1 MEPARSQEILERHL
15 GHIRTLLE
23 RHRMVENIVH
33 TQDSRKHDLVESL
46 VHRQH
51 LAELRNR
58 LVRLHAADVAYI
70 LENLAPDERRV
81 VWQEVRE
88 KRGGE
93 VLIELSESVRQQLIE
108 TLPREEL
115 LGALKQLDADDLSYL
130 AEGLPPDVLNE
141 CLQSLSAEERTWLES
156 SMTYPED
163 SVGALMSNVMVTA
176 RENDTLEQ
184 VLGQLRAL
192 DELPL
197 HTDKL
202 FVLDRRGLFRG
213 VLPLTTILR
222 HRPEMLVAD
231 VMATDVVRFGPDDS
245 ARDAA
250 QAFERYDLVSAPVL
264 NERGKLAGRLT
275 VDVMMDYV
283 RERSSDELLKLAGLS
298 REEDLFASIWGG
310 ARNRWA
316 WLGLNLVTAF
326 VASRVIGAFESS
338 ITQLVALAALMPIV
352 ASVGGNTGNQTTALV
367 IRAIAMGQATT
378 QNVLRMVRKELGI
391 GLVNGVLLGI
401 VVALFALVFYQ
412 NVVLGTVIAVAMLLN
427 LLLAAFVGLAVPI
440 TLDRLG
446 RDPALGSSVLLTAAT
461 DSMGFLIF
469 LGLATLILL

>member
-1 MEPARSQEILERHL
+1 MEPARSQDILERNL

-58 LVRLHAADVAYI
+58 LARLHAADVAYI
-70 LENLAPDERRV
+70 MENLAPDERLV
-81 VWQEVRE
+81 VWQEVRDR
-88 KRGGE
+88 RGGE
-93 VLIELSESVRQQLIE
+93 VLIELSESVRQQMIE

-115 LGALKQLDADDLSYL
+115 LSALKQLDADDLSYL
-130 AEGLPPDVLNE
+130 AEGLPAEVLNE

-156 SMTYPED
+156 SMTYSED
-163 SVGALMSNVMVTA
+163 SVGALMSNVMVTV
-176 RENDTLEQ
+176 RENDSFEQ

-192 DELPL
+192 EELPI

-202 FVLDRRGLFRG
+202 FVLDRRGIFRG
-213 VLPLTTILR
+213 VLPVTTILR

-275 VDVMMDYV
+275 VDVMMDYL

-326 VASRVIGAFESS
+326 IASRVIGAFESS

-391 GLVNGVLLGI
+391 SLVNGVLLGI
-401 VVALFALVFYQ
+401 VVALFALVFYH
-412 NVVLGTVIAVAMLLN
+412 NVALGTVIALAMLLN

-469 LGLATLILL
+469 LGLATLVLL

>member
-1 MEPARSQEILERHL
+1 MEPQKSQEILERNL
-15 GHIRTLLE
+15 EHIRTLLE
-23 RHRMVENIVH
+23 RHRMVEHLVR
-33 TQDSRKHDLVESL
+33 TQETPKHDLVESL

-58 LVRLHAADVAYI
+58 LARLHAADVAYV
-70 LENLAPDERRV
+70 LENLPPEERRI

-88 KRGGE
+88 RRGGD
-93 VLIELSESVRQQLIE
+93 VLVELGDSVRRQMIE
-108 TLPREEL
+108 SLPREEL
-115 LGALKQLDADDLSYL
+115 VTALKQLDADDLTYL
-130 AEGLPPDVLNE
+130 AEELPPEVLNE
-141 CLQSLSAEERTWLES
+141 CLQSLSAEERSWLQS
-156 SMTYPED
+156 SMAWRDD
-163 SVGALMSNVMVTA
+163 SVGALMSNVMVTV
-176 RENDTLEQ
+176 REHDTLEE
-184 VLGQLRAL
+184 VLRQLRVL
-192 DELPL
+192 EELPI

-222 HRPEMLVAD
+222 HPPQTLVAD

-283 RERSSDELLKLAGLS
+283 REKTSDELLKLAGLS

-310 ARNRWA
+310 ARNRWL

-326 VASRVIGAFESS
+326 VASRIIGAFEAS
-338 ITQLVALAALMPIV
+338 IVQLVALAALMPIV

-367 IRAIAMGQATT
+367 IRAIAMGQDTAP
-378 QNVLRMVRKELGI
+378 NILRLVRRELGI
-391 GLVNGVLLGI
+391 SLVNGVLLGI
-401 VVALFALVFYQ
+401 VVALFAVVFYH
-412 NVVLGTVIAVAMLLN
+412 NGALGAVIAAAMLLN
-427 LLLAAFVGLAVPI
+427 LLLAASVGLAVPI
-440 TLDRLG
+440 TLHRLG

-469 LGLATLILL
+469 LGLATLVLL

>member
-1 MEPARSQEILERHL
+1 VEPQKSQEILERNL
-15 GHIRTLLE
+15 SHIRTLLE
-23 RHRMVENIVH
+23 RHRMVEQIVR

-58 LVRLHAADVAYI
+58 LARLHAADVAFI
-70 LENLAPDERRV
+70 LENLAPDERQI
-81 VWQEVRE
+81 VWQEVRDA
-88 KRGGE
+88 RGGE
-93 VLIELSESVRQQLIE
+93 VLIELGESVRRQLIE
-108 TLPREEL
+108 TLPRAEL
-115 LGALKQLDADDLSYL
+115 LAALKPLDADDLTYL
-130 AEGLPPDVLNE
+130 AEELPADVLDE
-141 CLQSLSAEERTWLES
+141 CLQSLSAEERNWLES
-156 SMTYPED
+156 SMTFRED
-163 SVGALMSNVMVTA
+163 SVGALMSNIMVTV
-176 RENDTLEQ
+176 RESDTLEQ
-184 VLGQLRAL
+184 VLAQLRAL
-192 DELPL
+192 EELPI

-213 VLPLTTILR
+213 VVPLTTILR
-222 HRPEMLVAD
+222 HRPEALVAD

-264 NERGKLAGRLT
+264 NDRGKLAGRLT

-283 RERSSDELLKLAGLS
+283 RERASDELLKLAGLS

-310 ARNRWA
+310 ARNRWL
-316 WLGLNLVTAF
+316 WLGLNLITAF
-326 VASRVIGAFESS
+326 VASRIIGAFESS

-352 ASVGGNTGNQTTALV
+352 ASVGGNTGNQTTALA
-367 IRAIAMGQATT
+367 IRAIAMGQATA

-391 GLVNGVLLGI
+391 GLVNGVLLGV
-401 VVALFALVFYQ
+401 VVALFAVVFYQ
-412 NVVLGTVIAVAMLLN
+412 DLALGTVIAVAMLCN

-469 LGLATLILL
+469 LGLATTILL

>member
-1 MEPARSQEILERHL
+1 
-15 GHIRTLLE
+15 
-23 RHRMVENIVH
+23 
-33 TQDSRKHDLVESL
+33 
-46 VHRQH
+46 
-51 LAELRNR
+51 
-58 LVRLHAADVAYI
+58 
-70 LENLAPDERRV
+70 
-81 VWQEVRE
+81 
-88 KRGGE
+88 
-93 VLIELSESVRQQLIE
+93 
-108 TLPREEL
+108 
-115 LGALKQLDADDLSYL
+115 
-130 AEGLPPDVLNE
+130 
-141 CLQSLSAEERTWLES
+141 
-156 SMTYPED
+156 
-163 SVGALMSNVMVTA
+163 
-176 RENDTLEQ
+176 
-184 VLGQLRAL
+184 
-192 DELPL
+192 
-197 HTDKL
+197 
-202 FVLDRRGLFRG
+202 
-213 VLPLTTILR
+213 VLPVTTILR

-231 VMATDVVRFGPDDS
+231 IMATDVVRFGPEDS

-275 VDVMMDYV
+275 VNVMMDYV

-326 VASRVIGAFESS
+326 IASRVIGAFESS

-412 NVVLGTVIAVAMLLN
+412 NVALGTVIALAMLLN

-469 LGLATLILL
+469 LGLATVILL